1 MALDMG
7 GFGGTPEEVAS
18 TAIELYRQGVPVGR
32 ILEATELSRASL
44 FELLEAEGLRRGRAS
59 ASRRGRA

>member
-1 MALDMG
+1 MAFDMD
-7 GFGGTPEEVAS
+7 GFGGNPEEVAS

-44 FELLEAEGLRRGRAS
+44 FELLEAEGLRRGRSSGA
-59 ASRRGRA
+59 RRGQA

>member
-1 MALDMG
+1 M
-7 GFGGTPEEVAS
+7 AS

-44 FELLEAEGLRRGRAS
+44 FELLEAEGLRRGRSSGA
-59 ASRRGRA
+59 RRGQA